1 VEGSPYFGEGSEWL
15 QKPTPDYN
23 PSTSKDMT
31 YLVSQELDELKQC
44 PVENFSSSE
53 AIPSMQAS
61 AKNAIQMLIP
71 SLA

>member
-1 VEGSPYFGEGSEWL
+1 
-15 QKPTPDYN
+15 
-23 PSTSKDMT
+23 MT

-61 AKNAIQMLIP
+61 TKNAIQMPIQ